1 MCNNF
6 GNVIENYR
14 RQNQG
19 TQQYLNEKPIPDFQ
33 IIDYALKR
41 SYSEAIDARSL
52 NKCGSKAMTYGE
64 IKPKL
69 VDKMLVA
76 LREKGFDWTDR
87 WFGVFNQ

>member
-1 MCNNF
+1 MCSVF
-6 GNVIENYR
+6 SNVIENYR
-14 RQNQG
+14 RVYDG
-19 TQQYLNEKPIPDFQ
+19 SQQYLDEKPRPDFQ

-76 LREKGFDWTDR
+76 LKEKGFDWNDR
-87 WFGVFNQ
+87 WFGVFNE